1 MAFLAVG
8 VCLCTLFLV
17 VYPAGEMNRLFE
29 YALVILCF
37 AFACGHRHADI
48 DGFFALLALLFT
60 AGADFFL
67 VALKDE
73 QWIPVMALFCC
84 AQLCWALRL

>member
-48 DGFFALLALLFT
+48 DGFFALLALLFSLLSWLNDDISRT
-60 AGADFFL
+60 FST
-67 VALKDE
+67 
-73 QWIPVMALFCC
+73 
-84 AQLCWALRL
+84 LRVRFQ